1 MKFSRTVWLLSL
13 VSLFTD
19 MASEMLYPVMPMFL
33 KSIGF
38 SVLFIGI
45 LEGCAEALAG
55 LSKAWFGRWSDSTG
69 KRLPFVQVGYTLSAV
84 SKPLMALFAVPAWVF
99 LARTMDRLGK
109 GIRSG
114 ARDAMLSAEATPK
127 TKGAVFGLHRSMDTI
142 GAVLGPLL
150 ALVFLYFY
158 PDRYRALFIIAFVPG
173 LLAILATLAANESP
187 GQQAKPVRKAVL
199 FTGYWRNSSVDY
211 RRLTSGL
218 LLFTLI
224 NSSDVFLLLKVKQ
237 IGFTDVQIIGFYIW
251 YNLVYAATAYP
262 LGLLAD
268 KAGFKTVLAGGLV
281 LFSCTY
287 LGMAIAGSWWQLLI
301 VFTIYGMYA
310 AATEGVSKAWISNLV
325 PGKETAT
332 ALGTYA
338 GLQSVVALPASA
350 IAGWL
355 WYSAG
360 ASVPFILSGC
370 GALVLALYFLRLP
383 RQ

>member
-19 MASEMLYPVMPMFL
+19 MASEMLYPIMPMFL

-69 KRLPFVQVGYTLSAV
+69 KRLPFVQVGYALSAV

-114 ARDAMLSAEATPK
+114 ARDALLSAEAAPK

-142 GAVLGPLL
+142 GAVLGPLF

-158 PDRYRALFIIAFVPG
+158 PSKYRALFIIAFLPG
-173 LLAILATLAANESP
+173 LLAILATLAVKEPP
-187 GQQAKPVRKAVL
+187 GLKAKPVRKAIL
-199 FTGYWRNSSVDY
+199 FSGYWRNSPFDY
-211 RRLTSGL
+211 RRLTAGL

-237 IGFTDVQIIGFYIW
+237 IGFTDVQVIGFYIW
-251 YNLVYAATAYP
+251 YNLVYAVTAYP
-262 LGLLAD
+262 LGRLAD
-268 KAGFKTVLAGGLV
+268 KAGFKKVLVAGLV
-281 LFSCTY
+281 LFGCTY
-287 LGMAIAGSWWQLLI
+287 LGMAFASSWWQLLT
-301 VFTIYGMYA
+301 VFTVYGVYA
-310 AATEGVSKAWISNLV
+310 AATEGVSKAWISNTV
-325 PGKETAT
+325 PATETAT

-338 GLQSVVALPASA
+338 GLQSIVALPASA

-370 GALVLALYFLRLP
+370 GALVLAVYFIRLP